1 MELLE
6 QIQNNIDEWTQ
17 IFIELEE
24 MESRKDLVNYSSAQF
39 DYFLRFLNKKALP
52 SDIGTI
58 NGKYLNVFNFAM
70 LWDLFCDLCNRYNK
84 VPGLQNYCIFL
95 GVTMDQVTKT
105 KSRKYAK
112 STINKVYND
121 YLILCGDDYL
131 NYVIDLINN
140 LCDSNYQ
147 IDDIKKYQKEYSK
160 TDNVVFNTT
169 SSNTNN
175 IYNSLNNNDNNL
187 DNYYINYYNISFIV
201 LNSILYSIYNY
212 KEIILEY
219 GLIDGK
225 KNPLGTIALL
235 KHDYKWESEK
245 TQSLENTGFSDV
257 SSLPDFSADVKGIGA
272 NFGKS

>member
-17 IFIELEE
+17 MFIELEE
-24 MESRKDLVNYSSAQF
+24 METRKDLVAYSSAQF

-52 SDIGTI
+52 SDIATI
-58 NGKYLNVFNFAM
+58 QGKYLNTFNFAL

-95 GVTMDQVTKT
+95 GVTMDQVTKA

-121 YLILCGDDYL
+121 YLILCDDDYL
-131 NYVIDLINN
+131 DYVINLINN

-147 IDDIKKYQKEYSK
+147 IDDIKKYKKEYSK
-160 TDNVVFNTT
+160 TDDIVFNTT

-175 IYNSLNNNDNNL
+175 IYNNHNNMDNNL

-201 LNSILYSIYNY
+201 LNNILYNIYNY
-212 KEIILEY
+212 KEIVLEY
-219 GLIDGK
+219 NIIDGR
-225 KNPLGTIALL
+225 KNPLGTIAVL
-235 KHDYKWESEK
+235 KHEYKWETEK
-245 TQSLENTGFSDV
+245 SSSLETASFSDV
-257 SSLPDFSADVKGIGA
+257 SSLPDFSSDVKGLSKKG
-272 NFGKS
+272 

>member
-6 QIQNNIDEWTQ
+6 QMQNNIDEWTQ

-24 MESRKDLVNYSSAQF
+24 MESRKDLVTYSSAQF

-58 NGKYLNVFNFAM
+58 NGKYLNVFNFSL
-70 LWDLFCDLCNRYNK
+70 LWDLFADTCNRYNK

-95 GVTMDQVTKT
+95 GITTDQVTKA

-112 STINKVYND
+112 STINKAYND
-121 YLILCGDDYL
+121 YLMLCDDDYL

-169 SSNTNN
+169 SSDSNNIYNNTNN
-175 IYNSLNNNDNNL
+175 IDNNI

-201 LNSILYSIYNY
+201 LNNILYNIYNY
-212 KEIILEY
+212 KEIVLEY

-225 KNPLGTIALL
+225 KNPLGTIAVL
-235 KHDYKWESEK
+235 KHEYKWETEK
-245 TQSLENTGFSDV
+245 TSSLENTSFSDV
-257 SSLPDFSADVKGIGA
+257 SSLPDFSSDVKWLSE
-272 NFGKS
+272 KRQK

>member
-17 IFIELEE
+17 IFLELEE

-39 DYFLRFLNKKALP
+39 DYYLRFLNKKALP

-58 NGKYLNVFNFAM
+58 NGKYLNVFNFAL
-70 LWDLFCDLCNRYNK
+70 LWDLFVDICNRYNK

-95 GVTMDQVTKT
+95 GVTTDQVTRA

-121 YLILCGDDYL
+121 YLTLCDDSYL
-131 NYVIDLINN
+131 DYVINLINN

-169 SSNTNN
+169 SDNTNN
-175 IYNSLNNNDNNL
+175 IYNNNHNNMDNI

-212 KEIILEY
+212 KEIVLEY

-245 TQSLENTGFSDV
+245 PQSLENNGFSDV